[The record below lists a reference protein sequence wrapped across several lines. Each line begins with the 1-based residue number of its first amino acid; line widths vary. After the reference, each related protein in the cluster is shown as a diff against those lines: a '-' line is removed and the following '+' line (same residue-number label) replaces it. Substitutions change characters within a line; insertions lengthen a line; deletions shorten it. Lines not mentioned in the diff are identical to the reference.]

1 MDIKQQISQRAEIH
15 PGAILGENVIVEA
28 FAKIDRDVV
37 IGDNTWIG
45 SNASIYPGA
54 RIGSH
59 CKIFPG
65 AIIAAEPQDLKFRG
79 EYSMVE
85 IGNHTTI
92 REYATINRGTDS
104 KGVTRVGS
112 HTLLMAYSHLGH
124 DVSVGDH
131 CVISNSVQVAGEVV
145 IEDYAVIGGMSA
157 IHQFCR
163 IGTHAFV
170 SGMTGILSDVA
181 PYTKVFGLPASYM
194 GINTLG
200 LTRRG
205 FSKDQVETISEAY
218 RILYQKGMNT
228 TQALEAMEALLAPSP
243 ELALITAFIRSSRRG
258 IIKTVYRNG
267 GVPSKAL

>member
-1 MDIKQQISQRAEIH
+1 MSKNQLISKRAEIH

-37 IGDNTWIG
+37 IGDGCRVGANV
-45 SNASIYPGA
+45 AIYPGA
-54 RIGSH
+54 RIGAH
-59 CKIFPG
+59 CNIYPG
-65 AIIAAEPQDLKFRG
+65 AVIAGEPQDLKFRG

-85 IGNHTTI
+85 IGDHTTV

-112 HTLLMAYSHLGH
+112 HSLLMAYSHLGH
-124 DVSVGDH
+124 DVSVGNH
-131 CVISNSVQVAGEVV
+131 CVISNSVQVAGEVQ
-145 IEDYAVIGGMSA
+145 IEDFAIIGGMSA

-163 IGTHAFV
+163 VGAYAFV

-181 PYTKVFGLPASYM
+181 PYTKVFGIPASYM

-205 FSKDQVETISEAY
+205 FSREQVETISEAY
-218 RILYQKGMNT
+218 RILYQKGLNT
-228 TQALEAMEALLAPSP
+228 TQALEVMAATLENSP
-243 ELALITAFIRSSRRG
+243 ELEKIIGFIKTSQRG
-258 IIKTVYRNG
+258 VIKTVIRNG
-267 GVPSKAL
+267 GVTQKAV